1 MFTLITN
8 GEVYA
13 PRPLGRM
20 DVLIAAG
27 KIVRVGAVDRH
38 ALDALGVEYRVL
50 EARGCYVVPGFIDPH
65 VHLLGGSGESG
76 FNTQTPEFHLSEIV
90 QDGTTTVVG
99 TLGVDATMKTMAGLL
114 ARAKGLKADGLN
126 AYVWTG
132 GYDAPHASIL
142 GSVREDVMFIE
153 EVIGAGEV
161 AISDPRAMQLTT
173 PQLGKLLSD
182 THVGGMLSGKA
193 GIVHFHVGEL
203 PTRLQPLRDVL
214 DAGGVEPCWM
224 YATHL
229 NRSDELMEEGVELA
243 KKGMFVDVD
252 TIEGDAHRWLRL
264 YMDAGGPPENFTF
277 SSDAS
282 ATGTG
287 KLYQAVRSC
296 VVEHDFPL
304 EQILSHVTLN
314 TARILKLPQKGEI
327 ATGKVGDAVVLGRD
341 DLDVVH
347 VVSRGVPLVE
357 DGRLC
362 AAEAFL
368 DISDRHI
375 HMVGTKDPNG

>member
-13 PRPLGRM
+13 PRPLGRA

-27 KIVRVGAVDRH
+27 RIVRVGAVDRR

-50 EARGCYVVPGFIDPH
+50 DARGCYVVPGFIDPH

-90 QDGTTTVVG
+90 RDGTTTVVG

-142 GSVREDVMFIE
+142 ASVREDVMFIE

-173 PQLGKLLSD
+173 SQIAKLLSD
-182 THVGGMLSGKA
+182 THVGGMLAGKA
-193 GIVHFHVGEL
+193 GLVHFHVGEL
-203 PTRLQPLRDVL
+203 PSRLQPLRDVL

-229 NRSDELMEEGVELA
+229 NRTPELMREGVELA
-243 KKGMFVDVD
+243 RRGMFADVD

-264 YMDAGGPPENFTF
+264 YLDGGGPPENLTF

-282 ATGTG
+282 ATGPG

-296 VVEHDFPL
+296 VVEHDFAL
-304 EQILSHVTLN
+304 EQILPHVTSN
-314 TARILKLPQKGEI
+314 TARILQLPQKGQI
-327 ATGKVGDAVVLGRD
+327 ATGRVGDVVVLGRD
-341 DLDVVH
+341 DLEVVH

-357 DGRLC
+357 DGRLT
-362 AAEAFL
+362 ASEAFL
-368 DISDRHI
+368 DISDRDI
-375 HMVGTKDPNG
+375 HMVGTKEQDG